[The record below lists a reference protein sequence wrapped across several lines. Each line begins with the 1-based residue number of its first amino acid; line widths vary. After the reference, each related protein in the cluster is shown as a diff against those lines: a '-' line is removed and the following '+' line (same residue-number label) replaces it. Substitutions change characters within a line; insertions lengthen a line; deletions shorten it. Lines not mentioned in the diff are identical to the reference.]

1 MPSVSVTFL
10 GFTIKQAKKHTST
23 WRFNSSMRLTMTCHR
38 KLAERRFAKKVWRM
52 EMETRLYVYT
62 GTGNSLWAGRLLAQ
76 ALGEASVEFMPC
88 PSGNFPVKADR
99 VGLIFPVHIWGL
111 PIRVIRFIEHLQ
123 IDPGTRFFA
132 LAINAGQP
140 AATLLQ
146 LERLLSTRR
155 LSLDLGCSVV
165 MPSNYTPWSGPG
177 PAEAQQ
183 KLFDEA
189 REKVKDIAGS
199 FLRGERKRIDS
210 GPLWQNILF
219 SLIYKM
225 SFRHIQKMD
234 RSFWADERCDGCA
247 VCSKVCPV
255 TNIEMVNEK
264 PAWLHR
270 CEQCFACLQW
280 CPRGAIQYGKK
291 AVKYSRYHHPE
302 VTLKDMLEQANA
314 SSRISGTQE
323 IET

>member
-1 MPSVSVTFL
+1 
-10 GFTIKQAKKHTST
+10 
-23 WRFNSSMRLTMTCHR
+23 MTCHP
-38 KLAERRFAKKVWRM
+38 KLAEGRFAKKVWRM

-88 PSGNFPVKADR
+88 PSEDFPVKADR

-111 PIRVIRFIEHLQ
+111 PIRVIRFIEHLHV
-123 IDPGTRFFA
+123 DHGTHFFA
-132 LAINAGQP
+132 LAVNAGQP
-140 AATLLQ
+140 AAALLQ
-146 LERLLSTRR
+146 LKKLLSTRQ
-155 LSLDLGCSVV
+155 LSLGLGCSVV
-165 MPSNYTPWSGPG
+165 MPSNHTPGGGPG

-189 REKVKDIAGS
+189 REKVKEIAGS
-199 FLRGERKRIDS
+199 ILMGERKKVDR

-234 RSFWADERCDGCA
+234 RSFWTDNKCNGCA
-247 VCSKVCPV
+247 ICSKICVAS
-255 TNIEMVNEK
+255 NIEMVNEK

-280 CPRGAIQYGKK
+280 CPQEAIQYGKK
-291 AVKYSRYHHPE
+291 TVKNPRYHHPE

-314 SSRISGTQE
+314 YSRISGTQE
-323 IET
+323 RINDIKKPLLESP